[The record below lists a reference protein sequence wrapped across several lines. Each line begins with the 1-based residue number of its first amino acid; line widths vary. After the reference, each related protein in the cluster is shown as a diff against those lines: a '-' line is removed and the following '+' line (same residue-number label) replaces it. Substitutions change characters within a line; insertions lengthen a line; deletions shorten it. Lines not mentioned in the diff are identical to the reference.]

1 MRDLPAVGCRFNV
14 AAHVTSDS
22 APIAWERTY
31 AAAVKP
37 STETRRPGQSRP
49 WQPAINLTRCGNI
62 DRSAKGI
69 ALKEISEIRF
79 NAIAGYA
86 RHPRA
91 ALTGEEL
98 AYYETEDGSIL
109 GLLIRDR
116 ADGDFAGMA
125 FGRDAKL
132 RFRWTSMTNFLE
144 SPELAHDALAELMT
158 NLLDEPDEF
167 HHQGDEKGEPV
178 DFFAP
183 VHPAEILHP
192 DFQQVASE
200 IGFFPARG
208 IIEPMMRWHEDLDGN
223 FVEQFQST
231 AFDQRIWELYLF
243 ATLIELRFSL
253 DATHAVPDLIG
264 KSLFGSI
271 AIEAV
276 TVGPTRR
283 GADIVP
289 PPPVETEEQMETYLR
304 DYMPIKFG
312 SPLFSKLRKKYW
324 EKEQIAGVPLVFAIA
339 DFSSPGSMI
348 HTRSALER
356 YLYGYSFDTARDEQ
370 GKAVAK
376 PVKIIEHR
384 WGEKV
389 VPSGFFD
396 IPDSEHVSAVIST
409 TAGTISKFNRMGI
422 LAGFDAG
429 DVLMTRTGT
438 VVDPDPEATHPLL
451 FKAIVNAKGYH
462 ESWVEGLNVYHNPRA
477 VMPLAEQLIPGA
489 AHHHCDAEGN
499 WTTTA
504 PRFHPL
510 ASSTEILGGVNVAQA
525 LEDFEGPAIKFWKK
539 R

>member
-1 MRDLPAVGCRFNV
+1 MR
-14 AAHVTSDS
+14 
-22 APIAWERTY
+22 
-31 AAAVKP
+31 
-37 STETRRPGQSRP
+37 
-49 WQPAINLTRCGNI
+49 
-62 DRSAKGI
+62 
-69 ALKEISEIRF
+69 EISVTRF

-91 ALTGEEL
+91 VLTGEEL
-98 AYYETEDGSIL
+98 AYYEADDGSIL

-116 ADGDFAGMA
+116 ADRDFAGMA
-125 FGRDAKL
+125 FGPDAKL
-132 RFRWTSMTNFLE
+132 RFRWTSMTDFFE
-144 SPELAHDALAELMT
+144 SRELAHDALEKLIT
-158 NLLDEPDEF
+158 SLLDEPDEF

-178 DFFAP
+178 DFFTP
-183 VHPAEILHP
+183 VHSPEVLHP

-200 IGFFPARG
+200 LGFFPARG
-208 IIEPMMRWHEDLDGN
+208 IIEHMMRWHEDLDGN

-243 ATLIELRFSL
+243 AMLIELGFSL
-253 DATHAVPDLIG
+253 DATHAVPDFIG
-264 KSLFGSI
+264 TSLFGSI

-283 GADIVP
+283 GAELVP
-289 PPPVETEEQMETYLR
+289 PPPVETEEQMEAYLR

-312 SPLFSKLRKKYW
+312 SPLFSKLRNKYW
-324 EKEQIAGVPLVFAIA
+324 DKKQIAGMPLVFAIA

-348 HTRSALER
+348 HTRPALER
-356 YLYGYSFDTARDEQ
+356 YLYGYSFDAVRDEQ
-370 GKAVAK
+370 GRTVAE

-384 WGEKV
+384 WGDKV
-389 VPSGFFD
+389 IPSGFFN
-396 IPDSEHVSAVIST
+396 IPESENISAIIST

-429 DVLMTRTGT
+429 DVLMIRTGT
-438 VVDPDPEATHPLL
+438 LVDIDPEATSPLL
-451 FKAIVNAKGYH
+451 FEAIVNAKGYH

-477 VMPLAEQLIPGA
+477 IIPLAEHIIPGA

-510 ASSTEILGGVNVAQA
+510 ASSTKILGGVNVAKA
-525 LEDFEGPAIKFWKK
+525 LADFEGSAIRFG
-539 R
+539 RIN

>member
-1 MRDLPAVGCRFNV
+1 V
-14 AAHVTSDS
+14 
-22 APIAWERTY
+22 
-31 AAAVKP
+31 
-37 STETRRPGQSRP
+37 
-49 WQPAINLTRCGNI
+49 NI
-62 DRSAKGI
+62 DSSVKGL
-69 ALKEISEIRF
+69 ALKEISELRF

-91 ALTGEEL
+91 VLTGEEL
-98 AYYETEDGSIL
+98 AYYEAEDGSIL

-116 ADGDFAGMA
+116 TDGDFAGMA

-167 HHQGDEKGEPV
+167 HHQGDERGEPV
-178 DFFAP
+178 NFFTP
-183 VHPAEILHP
+183 MHPLDVLHP

-243 ATLIELRFSL
+243 ATLIELGFSL
-253 DATHAVPDLIG
+253 DVTHAVPDFIG
-264 KSLFGSI
+264 TSLFGPI
-271 AIEAV
+271 AVEAV

-283 GADIVP
+283 GAEIVP
-289 PPPVETEEQMETYLR
+289 PPPVETQEQMEAYLW

-356 YLYGYSFDTARDEQ
+356 YLYGYSFDAARDEQ
-370 GKAVAK
+370 GRAVAQ
-376 PVKIIEHR
+376 PIKIIEHR
-384 WGEKV
+384 WGDKV
-389 VPSGFFD
+389 IPSGFFD
-396 IPDSEHVSAVIST
+396 IPDSEHVNAVIST

-429 DVLMTRTGT
+429 NVLMTRTGT
-438 VVDPDPEATHPLL
+438 VVDPDPVARDPLL

-477 VMPLAEQLIPGA
+477 IIPLEEHLVPGA

-510 ASSTEILGGVNVAQA
+510 ASSTEILGGVIVAKA
-525 LEDFEGPAIKFWKK
+525 LANFEGSAIRFWKK
-539 R
+539 P